1 MRPIEILLVVANL
14 LTFFVLVIPGMQVLV
29 EGYRWQMIA
38 AYALSGLLFLLWLR
52 QTIVPAGTALGG
64 GLDNRLAAGLAIGL
78 GVLALAVS
86 IVLPIV
92 LPVFR
97 FPPPTGPYA
106 IGTLT
111 YHWVDA
117 GRPEDFTDDPN
128 DRRELMVQ
136 IWYPAAG
143 NPSSPRAPW
152 LQDADAVTSAF
163 ARLFHVPEF

>member
-1 MRPIEILLVVANL
+1 
-14 LTFFVLVIPGMQVLV
+14 MQVLV
-29 EGYRWQMIA
+29 EGYRWQMIP
-38 AYALSGLLFLLWLR
+38 AYALSGLLFLVWLL

-78 GVLALAVS
+78 GVLGLAVS

-97 FPPPTGPYA
+97 LPPPTGPYA

-117 GRPEDFTDDPN
+117 HRGEVFSADPN
-128 DRRELMVQ
+128 DQRELMVQ
-136 IWYPAAG
+136 IWYPAKKD
-143 NPSSPRAPW
+143 PSAPRALPAGCQRW
-152 LQDADAVTSAF
+152 RADTRAPVPSAEF
-163 ARLFHVPEF
+163 AL